1 MKGIKDFLYDKN
13 DILIALVIL
22 TAAAMLIAW
31 RMDVIMEYPHTLAQE
46 TGTQVTTDDSAI
58 DDDDASKASAGS
70 DAGSTAAED
79 GNGQDAESGA
89 PADTLWSG
97 DALSRDVTVTVQ
109 GGSAMA
115 AVQSLMD
122 AGLFDSYDQFTQV
135 CQAAGCKPEN
145 IKATTFTFAAG
156 STQADIAKL
165 VTA

>member
-13 DILIALVIL
+13 DILIALIIL
-22 TAAAMLIAW
+22 IAAAMLIAW

-46 TGTQVTTDDSAI
+46 TGTQVTA
-58 DDDDASKASAGS
+58 DDAAVDESGASKSGE
-70 DAGSTAAED
+70 GSTAAEAEALWD
-79 GNGQDAESGA
+79 GE
-89 PADTLWSG
+89 T
-97 DALSRDVTVTVQ
+97 LSRDVTVTVQ
-109 GGSAMA
+109 GGSAMD